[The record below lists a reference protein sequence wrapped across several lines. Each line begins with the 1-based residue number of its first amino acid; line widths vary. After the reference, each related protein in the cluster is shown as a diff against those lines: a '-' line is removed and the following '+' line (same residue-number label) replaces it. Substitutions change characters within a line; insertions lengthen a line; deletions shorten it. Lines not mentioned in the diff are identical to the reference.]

1 MGIVQPEGFW
11 SVEMRGETERQAE
24 MLLRRLQ
31 ELGEWQETTERQLI
45 AEQKQELVRHFPQ
58 PVGNENDTEDDTTVS
73 SMEFD
78 NENEE
83 ELQEVYN
90 EKNQNQEVSDSI
102 NVLNVSS
109 ATGIFI
115 RDNEI
120 QKWNF
125 N

>member
-31 ELGEWQETTERQLI
+31 ELGEWQETTERRLI
-45 AEQKQELVRHFPQ
+45 AEQKQELVRNFPQ

-78 NENEE
+78 NENEQ
-83 ELQEVYN
+83 ELKEVFN
-90 EKNQNQEVSDSI
+90 GENQHYQATDSM
-102 NVLNVSS
+102 NFLNVSS
-109 ATGIFI
+109 STEIVK
-115 RDNEI
+115 RDNDI

-125 N
+125 